1 MYCAIALVLYGMF
14 VSSVIFDV
22 PLNRF
27 GRWCRDK
34 CCAYQLRAV
43 TFAVGARDLSG
54 GHALLCMAKVGGVI
68 CCFGRWCR
76 DKCCAYQLRAVTF
89 VVGV

>member
-1 MYCAIALVLYGMF
+1 MLALRLVLLTRQVSVVYCAIALVLYGMF

-43 TFAVGARDLSG
+43 TF
-54 GHALLCMAKVGGVI
+54 
-68 CCFGRWCR
+68 
-76 DKCCAYQLRAVTF
+76 